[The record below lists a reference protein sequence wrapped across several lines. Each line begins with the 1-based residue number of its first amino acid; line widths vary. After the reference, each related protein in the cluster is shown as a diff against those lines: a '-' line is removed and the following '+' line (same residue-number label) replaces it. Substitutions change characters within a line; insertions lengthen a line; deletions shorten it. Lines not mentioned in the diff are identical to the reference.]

1 MKFLFN
7 VLKSESNSGQK
18 LHKNVCKK
26 LHAENLYAI
35 RVYKQ
40 GTIA

>member
-1 MKFLFN
+1 MDKNYIKLY
-7 VLKSESNSGQK
+7 KS
-18 LHKNVCKK
+18 VCKK

-40 GTIA
+40 DTIA